1 MNLKPIAKILATRP
15 KMVLLVFTLI
25 TAIIGLQA
33 TNIYMESD
41 LIEYLPSDDPTISL
55 WCTIQEEFKIGET
68 IIIFVDQTDRIYDIR
83 NPKVLSEIDEV
94 ERAIDKYD
102 NDEGSLDG
110 VVSIRSLA
118 NLIKEE
124 NAKSI
129 IEGGNGVN
137 SIPTDIEDVYTY
149 MERFTVKSTKGILYT
164 GSYEVAVVV
173 IQLSDNANFGDILER
188 TEKAVENRGTKY
200 ANMTITGSIAM
211 QQAIQQESM
220 RNLVIVFPIAL
231 LFVSIVLFFFHRT
244 FKGIIIAFLPPAFS
258 IALTFGVLGIV
269 QPELTIISVAI
280 IALLLG
286 LGVDYSIHL
295 MNRFVEE
302 HSIED
307 NVNRIEK
314 ILRFTGKAVLLST
327 ITTMIGF
334 ASLMISS
341 MSPIITFG
349 FGCAIGILFCF
360 ISATVLVPCLVLI
373 LKFEKKDH
381 IPSWK
386 KLANFIINHRNR
398 IILVAAFTAVLSVVV
413 IPQVKTDVNYL
424 ELAPENIPEVDAM
437 FKYSENFG
445 TGSNFNALL
454 VETDTDG
461 LLDPDVIE
469 AIYLMEEQMRDV
481 IRQEYPDI
489 EEKKIE
495 KSIYSIADEI
505 KEIHAIINRSSLLS
519 YLNEIVKADRIIYDM
534 IAEEGIINEDFSK
547 TIITVAIPIGSSL
560 DKIEIV
566 VNKINSI
573 ASKTTL
579 PQNGWVSH
587 LAGQD
592 AVTVS
597 VNSRLTDEQVQS
609 MILAL
614 ILVLAALI
622 LIFNSSLYGALTI
635 VPVLLVLMWEPGF
648 LVALDI
654 PLSVVTISIAAIMVG
669 IGIDY
674 GIHIT
679 HRFREELGQGKSK
692 IDAIKISIER
702 TGSSLV
708 EAALTTIA
716 GITAIYF
723 VNTPALNEFV
733 GVIIL
738 MTALSCIAAAFI
750 LPVIYNVKFIK

>member
-1 MNLKPIAKILATRP
+1 MKLTSIAKLLANRP
-15 KMVLLVFTLI
+15 KMVFLVFTII

-33 TNIYMESD
+33 SNIYMESD
-41 LIEYLPSDDPTISL
+41 LVEYLPSDDPSIIL
-55 WCTIQEEFKIGET
+55 WNKIKEEFKIGET
-68 IIIFVDQTDRIYDIR
+68 IVIFVDQTDRIYDIR
-83 NPKVLSEIDEV
+83 NPKVLNEIDEV
-94 ERAIDKYD
+94 ERAIDRYEY
-102 NDEGSLDG
+102 DEGSIDG

-118 NLIKEE
+118 SLIKAE
-124 NAKSI
+124 NSKSK

-137 SIPTDIEDVYTY
+137 QIPSDIDDVYTY
-149 MERFTVKSTKGILYT
+149 MQKFTVKSVKGVLYT
-164 GSYEVAVVV
+164 GSYKLTVVI
-173 IQLSDNANFGDILER
+173 IQLSDDADFEDILDR
-188 TEKAVENRGTKY
+188 TEKAVNNRGTTY

-211 QQAIQQESM
+211 QQAIQKEGM

-244 FKGIIIAFLPPAFS
+244 FKGIIIAFLPPAFA
-258 IALTFGVLGIV
+258 IALTFGFLGMI

-302 HSIED
+302 YTIED
-307 NVNRIEK
+307 KTKRIEK
-314 ILRFTGKAVLLST
+314 ILRYTGKAVLLST

-334 ASLMISS
+334 ASLMVSS
-341 MSPIITFG
+341 MSPIVTFG

-360 ISATVLVPCLVLI
+360 ISAIIIVPCLVLI
-373 LKFEKKDH
+373 LNFEKKDH

-386 KLANFIINHRNR
+386 KLANFIINNRKR
-398 IILVAAFTAVLSVVV
+398 IILIAGFTAVLSVVV
-413 IPQVKTDVNYL
+413 IPQVKTDVNYQ
-424 ELAPENIPEVDAM
+424 EMAPEGIPEVDAM
-437 FKYSENFG
+437 YKYSENFG

-461 LLDPDVIE
+461 LLDPEVIE
-469 AIYLMEEQMRDV
+469 TIYLMEEQMRDI

-489 EEKKIE
+489 DEKRIE
-495 KSIYSIADEI
+495 TSIYSIADEI
-505 KEIHAIINRSSLLS
+505 KEVTDIINRSSLLN
-519 YLNEIVKADRIIYDM
+519 YLNNLVKADRIIYDM
-534 IAEEGIINEDFSK
+534 IAEEGIIDEDFSR
-547 TIITVAIPIGSSL
+547 TIITVAIPIGSSIE
-560 DKIEIV
+560 KIETV
-566 VNKINSI
+566 VNKINLIS
-573 ASKTTL
+573 AKTEL
-579 PQNGWVSH
+579 PYNGKVSH

-597 VNSRLTDEQVQS
+597 VNNRLTNEQIHS
-609 MILAL
+609 MILAI

-622 LIFNSSLYGALTI
+622 LIFSSSMYGFLTI
-635 VPVLLVLMWEPGF
+635 VPVFLVLMWEPGF
-648 LVALDI
+648 LVVLDV
-654 PLSVVTISIAAIMVG
+654 PLSLVTISIAAIMVG

-674 GIHIT
+674 GVHIT
-679 HRFREELGQGKSK
+679 HRFREETSQGKSK

-733 GVIIL
+733 SVIIL

-750 LPVIYNVKFIK
+750 LPVIYNIKYIK